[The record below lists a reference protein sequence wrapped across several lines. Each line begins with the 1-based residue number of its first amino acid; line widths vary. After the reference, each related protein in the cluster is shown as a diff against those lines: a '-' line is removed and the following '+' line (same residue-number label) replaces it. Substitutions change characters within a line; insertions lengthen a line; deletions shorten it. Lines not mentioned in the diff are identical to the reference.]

1 MHSAFGLQY
10 RQLSS
15 TNEIP
20 RMKLAQS
27 LEIISLSVFI
37 YLLYLINATGGEQS
51 VIITDNNL
59 PLKMMSPSE
68 GQSVV
73 HVCVHA

>member
-27 LEIISLSVFI
+27 LEIYITVCI
-37 YLLYLINATGGEQS
+37 YLLYIINATSGEQS
-51 VIITDNNL
+51 VTITDNNL
-59 PLKMMSPSE
+59 PLKMMSSSE
-68 GQSVV
+68 GESVV
-73 HVCVHA
+73 NVCVHA

>member
-27 LEIISLSVFI
+27 LEIYITVCL

-51 VIITDNNL
+51 VTITDNNL

-68 GQSVV
+68 RESVV
-73 HVCVHA
+73 HVCEHA

>member
-27 LEIISLSVFI
+27 LEIYITVYI
-37 YLLYLINATGGEQS
+37 YLLYLINATGGEES
-51 VIITDNNL
+51 VTITDNNL
-59 PLKMMSPSE
+59 PLN
-68 GQSVV
+68 
-73 HVCVHA
+73 